1 MPQKLNTVF
10 VSNEKDNNILNYK
23 PQDTFRCL
31 EVVYNSEVMEVL
43 TSLDPLIPNYN
54 KIPDA
59 LYPQN
64 IQYLKTIK
72 AFTKKEGHIVDYAKS
87 CIKRGR
93 YTPHNSNKKDYASL
107 QGCYSK
113 VRRLLCNG
121 NLKGIDVCNCHI
133 EIIKNLCNFLNLPT
147 TTFEILNEYCKNRE
161 TILND
166 VRINFE
172 CDRKTA
178 KEFFII
184 VLFGGNYNTWI
195 TNSNLLGK
203 EPLITKFMTDFLK
216 TFNYIKYEI
225 EKLDVFQG
233 FMSIQK
239 QVQKKTGYDVNT
251 SSLAIFLQEIESKI
265 LIVLKNKLEEYGNIT
280 RVPIH
285 DANWFEE
292 INKVD
297 DLLTVLKDEISK
309 ELDMS
314 IPLDYD
320 DVKPT
325 DEDIKWFEEHKK
337 FYIDNKLNNKKF
349 YEIENGSD
357 DVGASHHIIKKYNDR
372 LMKCEGILYVNVNN
386 IWLSNDKD
394 VKNALHNMIEET
406 EIRYYGGDGKT
417 TVHYN
422 RSKKNIKNC
431 IDCILPSDKIMVDD
445 KFYNNIIKTTKYYL
459 PFNNGVYSFLDKKF
473 YTYEEKNDLKF
484 IQKIKYDFPEF
495 NQDDY
500 DELMR
505 RVIDPIYPDEIER
518 DYNAHIRARAY
529 AGCIEDK
536 RWYGLI
542 GEQNCGK
549 GIETKLNQLAFEDYF
564 GEFNTSD
571 LLQKEDDY
579 DAKQLAWIIPLR
591 NCRVILANEVDK
603 KKKNNASVSSKLI
616 KSLASG
622 GDKIKARLLHSN
634 IIEFIPNFMMFFCA
648 NTGLKIDE
656 ENMDLLENYEEFSY
670 KSKFVSSEE
679 LDKDSTFYK
688 LKDDNIKSLIEEPR
702 IYNAYLHYVLNNFTN
717 PRQKTP
723 ECVKLLTDLSK
734 GDLVI
739 TVDRFIVENF
749 KPSKD
754 KDDRLHTEEITRIL
768 NNNDYKIN
776 NIECGRLMSR
786 MKIGTFNE
794 KCTVKGIR
802 KSGYEGIKYLGAN
815 DEV

>member
-1 MPQKLNTVF
+1 
-10 VSNEKDNNILNYK
+10 
-23 PQDTFRCL
+23 
-31 EVVYNSEVMEVL
+31 MEVL

-64 IQYLKTIK
+64 IQYLKTIR

-93 YTPHNSNKKDYASL
+93 YTPHNSNKRDYASL
-107 QGCYSK
+107 QGCYSR

-195 TNSNLLGK
+195 TNCNLLGK
-203 EPLITKFMTDFLK
+203 EPLITIFMTDFLK

-265 LIVLKNKLEEYGNIT
+265 LIVLKNKLEEYGNII

-285 DANWFEE
+285 DAVWFEE

-320 DVKPT
+320 DVNPT

-406 EIRYYGGDGKT
+406 EIRY
-417 TVHYN
+417 
-422 RSKKNIKNC
+422 
-431 IDCILPSDKIMVDD
+431 
-445 KFYNNIIKTTKYYL
+445 
-459 PFNNGVYSFLDKKF
+459 
-473 YTYEEKNDLKF
+473 
-484 IQKIKYDFPEF
+484 
-495 NQDDY
+495 
-500 DELMR
+500 
-505 RVIDPIYPDEIER
+505 
-518 DYNAHIRARAY
+518 
-529 AGCIEDK
+529 
-536 RWYGLI
+536 
-542 GEQNCGK
+542 
-549 GIETKLNQLAFEDYF
+549 
-564 GEFNTSD
+564 
-571 LLQKEDDY
+571 
-579 DAKQLAWIIPLR
+579 
-591 NCRVILANEVDK
+591 
-603 KKKNNASVSSKLI
+603 
-616 KSLASG
+616 
-622 GDKIKARLLHSN
+622 
-634 IIEFIPNFMMFFCA
+634 
-648 NTGLKIDE
+648 
-656 ENMDLLENYEEFSY
+656 
-670 KSKFVSSEE
+670 
-679 LDKDSTFYK
+679 
-688 LKDDNIKSLIEEPR
+688 
-702 IYNAYLHYVLNNFTN
+702 
-717 PRQKTP
+717 
-723 ECVKLLTDLSK
+723 
-734 GDLVI
+734 
-739 TVDRFIVENF
+739 
-749 KPSKD
+749 
-754 KDDRLHTEEITRIL
+754 
-768 NNNDYKIN
+768 
-776 NIECGRLMSR
+776 
-786 MKIGTFNE
+786 
-794 KCTVKGIR
+794 
-802 KSGYEGIKYLGAN
+802 
-815 DEV
+815 